1 VFFYELHEGD
11 DDVYSDV
18 LVVSESEWEPQEFY
32 ELVQRVRR
40 DVQDSYRHDT
50 LIEAIA
56 EVLERDHGFIY
67 IGDERLEAA
76 VNVSVVEAENFIVEV
91 ARFAGDDDDDDGD
104 DDDDDDDEEKE
115 LKGDFRTLVTDVEFD
130 LDAESRLN

>member
-1 VFFYELHEGD
+1 MFFYELHEGD

-18 LVVSESEWEPQEFY
+18 LVVSESEWDPQEFY

-67 IGDERLEAA
+67 VGDERLEAA

-104 DDDDDDDEEKE
+104 DDDDDDDEENE
-115 LKGDFRTLVTDVEFD
+115 LNGDFRTLVTDVEFD

>member
-1 VFFYELHEGD
+1 MFFYELHEGD
-11 DDVYSDV
+11 DEVFSDV

-67 IGDERLEAA
+67 VGDERLEAA
-76 VNVSVVEAENFIVEV
+76 VNVSVVESENFIVEV
-91 ARFAGDDDDDDGD
+91 ARFAGSDDEDDDGD
-104 DDDDDDDEEKE
+104 DDDDDDDDEE
-115 LKGDFRTLVTDVEFD
+115 LKGEFRTLVTDVEFD

>member
-1 VFFYELHEGD
+1 MFFYELHEGD

-104 DDDDDDDEEKE
+104 DDDDDDDEENE
-115 LKGDFRTLVTDVEFD
+115 LNGDFRTLVTDVEFD